1 MALFRQNS
9 GQTFDAFY
17 RVLRKIEIVGDR
29 FSEGLL
35 VIESDA
41 SLGASSGTLTLD
53 NASLVLLGNVSGTRE
68 LQIGG
73 GGGTVEASGGSGHF
87 SGPLSGSGE
96 LSLNGPHPITLAGN
110 NAGFTG
116 TIEVSDGT
124 LRTEGGNVF
133 APGISVHLSSGANL
147 QVMDAETGA
156 SLSGSGTVLL
166 HANLALA
173 DNSVAPAFSGD
184 LSISNGTLVLLNDG
198 QAELTGDTVLDN
210 GELNAGQG
218 LRLASG
224 ASLTAL
230 SPSSVR
236 GDMTND
242 GAVHVSSGSTLVFND
257 NVDGSGNYTGT
268 GNVQFNQ
275 TFSPGN
281 SPGDISFEG
290 DMTLQDTATLLME
303 LGGQEPGAEFDFLQ
317 IGGTATLGGQLQ
329 IALLDD
335 FSPSIG
341 DEFLVAT
348 WSNFTGQFSNSQP
361 LQVEEHEFDVRL
373 SDEGMTL
380 VAIPE
385 PATWALVSAPR

>member
-1 MALFRQNS
+1 M
-9 GQTFDAFY
+9 
-17 RVLRKIEIVGDR
+17 RKIEIVGDR

-198 QAELTGDTVLDN
+198 QAEL
-210 GELNAGQG
+210 
-218 LRLASG
+218 
-224 ASLTAL
+224 
-230 SPSSVR
+230 
-236 GDMTND
+236 
-242 GAVHVSSGSTLVFND
+242 
-257 NVDGSGNYTGT
+257 
-268 GNVQFNQ
+268 
-275 TFSPGN
+275 
-281 SPGDISFEG
+281 
-290 DMTLQDTATLLME
+290 
-303 LGGQEPGAEFDFLQ
+303 
-317 IGGTATLGGQLQ
+317 
-329 IALLDD
+329 
-335 FSPSIG
+335 
-341 DEFLVAT
+341 
-348 WSNFTGQFSNSQP
+348 
-361 LQVEEHEFDVRL
+361 
-373 SDEGMTL
+373 
-380 VAIPE
+380 
-385 PATWALVSAPR
+385 

>member
-1 MALFRQNS
+1 M
-9 GQTFDAFY
+9 
-17 RVLRKIEIVGDR
+17 RKIEIVGDR